1 MANLKYWLWL
11 TGRSGLKGQRLNRV
25 LEYFGSPESA
35 YFADAGEYEL
45 IGDLPGSTRRSLCDK
60 SLAGADKIL
69 GDCDRL
75 GVHIMTMQDAN
86 YPERLRAIAQP
97 PLVLYW
103 KGRETSFD
111 GEAAIAIVGTREATP
126 YGERMAD
133 ELSFDLT
140 RAGALVVS
148 GMAQGIDAAAVR
160 GALKAGG
167 PVVSVLGNGL
177 DVIYPKYHRDL
188 YADVAAAGTLI
199 SEYPPGTEPRGDH
212 FPVRNRI
219 ISGLS
224 VGAIV
229 VESPRFGGS
238 LLTANHALEQDRE
251 VFAIPGPAD
260 AINSEGTNRLIQAGA
275 AKLILDADDVLCEFV
290 DRFPDKFGRRA
301 PLSDEA
307 REQRLE
313 NDPPAPP
320 APQKKKPEPQETELP
335 EKVVDNPV
343 LVEYIDWKDC
353 KNKMTDDQ
361 RDVLLA
367 LEQGPLTADDVVE
380 RTQIPAR
387 RVLAALTILQ
397 VQGMAAEEGGNR
409 FRANV
414 RLKME

>member
-11 TGRSGLKGQRLNRV
+11 AGRSGLRGQRMNRV
-25 LEYFGSPESA
+25 LDHFGSPESA

-45 IGDLPGSTRRSLCDK
+45 IGDLPNQCRRSLCDK

-75 GVHIMTMQDAN
+75 GIHIMTMQDAI

-103 KGRETSFD
+103 KGRETAFD
-111 GEAAIAIVGTREATP
+111 GEAAIGVVGTRKATP
-126 YGERMAD
+126 YGEHMAD

-148 GMAQGIDAAAVR
+148 GMAEGIDAAAVR

-167 PVVSVLGNGL
+167 PVVSVLGGGL

-188 YADVAAAGTLI
+188 YADVAAVGTLI
-199 SEYPPGTEPRGDH
+199 SEYPPGTEPRGEH
-212 FPVRNRI
+212 FPPRNRI

-224 VGAIV
+224 VGVVV
-229 VESPRFGGS
+229 VESPRSGGS
-238 LLTANHALEQDRE
+238 LLTANHAMDQDRE
-251 VFAIPGPAD
+251 VFAVPGPAD
-260 AINSEGTNRLIQAGA
+260 AVNSEGTNRLIQTGA
-275 AKLILDADDVLCEFV
+275 AKLILNAGDVVCEFA
-290 DRFPDKFGRRA
+290 DRFPERFGRRA
-301 PLSDEA
+301 PLTAGA
-307 REQRLE
+307 REQRLARDAE
-313 NDPPAPP
+313 GPVLPPERKTGPREAKT
-320 APQKKKPEPQETELP
+320 A

-343 LVEYIDWKDC
+343 PVEYIDWKDY

-367 LEQGPLTADDVVE
+367 LERGPLAADDVVE

-409 FRANV
+409 FRAAV